1 MNTSTKKTLRVAL
14 IGNKPK
20 PLLGDDFLG
29 IKYLASYLPYNLKIK
44 YRDYTGILLRV
55 WQDGLNLHV
64 NCKNGIGTFINSK
77 YPREFY
83 PILKPISDLERLIQN
98 EFSKLDDFN
107 ASDYTSEIIEL
118 FCFENIGFEEE
129 LSAYDLSKLPY
140 ECVEFMFKNHYDFFG
155 LIDKGLAVSIHDV
168 GEVIA

>member
-1 MNTSTKKTLRVAL
+1 MKTDAKLTENLAES
-14 IGNKPK
+14 GNKSK

-29 IKYLASYLPYNLKIK
+29 IKYLTPYLPYNLKIK
-44 YRDYTGILLRV
+44 YKDYTGILLRV

-83 PILKPISDLERLIQN
+83 PILKPISDLEILIEN

-107 ASDYTSEIIEL
+107 GSEYTSEIIEL
-118 FCFENIGFEEE
+118 FCFENIGFEED
-129 LSAYDLSKLPY
+129 LSTYDLSKLPY

-155 LIDKGLAVSIHDV
+155 LIKQGLAISVHDI